1 MNVLFEEDGAFR
13 AGVVLADNV
22 SSLQVTLPTGRR
34 VKVKATHVLLRF
46 EAPAAAALMSEAEA
60 LSEEMAVDFLWEVS
74 PAGEFGFAD
83 LAADYFGATS
93 ASAVPPVQAA
103 AVLLRLHAAPIYFHR
118 KGRGRFAKAP
128 PEILQAALA
137 GQEKKRLQAEA
148 VLRMAAELVAGKL
161 PEEFKSQL
169 PQLIYAPDRNRPE
182 AKALAQAAQDSG
194 RSEAALLLAAGAVG
208 TTHDYHLGRFL
219 YDCFREGTDFPEVAT
234 GNAVALA
241 DLPLHDVQAFSI
253 DDAATTEIDDAFSV
267 KRQADG
273 NWCIGIHIAAPG
285 LGFAVDSALG
295 QIARR
300 RLSTVYMP
308 GKKITMLPEAVVEEF
323 TLAAG
328 RIAPAVSLYL
338 AVAPDLRLL
347 SQRTVL
353 SRITIA
359 DNLRHHD
366 IEPLFN
372 AATLNAVNAPVTDFA
387 YRDELVLLWEFS
399 QVLAAGRG
407 EQNKPDSNRKDYNF
421 AVDWDAQGVDGP
433 GVVSI
438 SERPRGSPLDTL
450 VAELMIFANATWGA
464 ALRDAGIPALYRVQ
478 TGGKVRMSTVAA
490 PHEGLGVDCYAWS
503 SSPLRRFADLLN
515 QWQLI
520 AWLKNELPPFGKN
533 DEHGKNAAPQSTELF
548 AALRDFEL
556 TYAAYADFQRQMER
570 YWCLRYLLQTGA
582 TTLDAVVI
590 KESLVRAVAMPLVLR
605 VASLPD
611 LALAPRGALVRLQVE
626 AIDLLTAEMRLRFVE
641 VLANAAGDGRA
652 LEETDAA
659 ADGAEVAEVDD
670 AVNRAATGNTAD
682 LTEAEET
689 MTVSST
695 AADEV
700 LAEAELH
707 QALVVDADYAAGE
720 ASAGQ
725 GRVVDHAIK
734 RHGHKAD

>member
-22 SSLQVTLPTGRR
+22 SSLQVALPTGRR

-46 EAPAAAALMSEAEA
+46 EAPAAAALMFEAEA
-60 LSEEMAVDFLWEVS
+60 LSEEMAVDFLWEVCA
-74 PAGEFGFAD
+74 AGEFGFAD

-182 AKALAQAAQDSG
+182 AKALAQAAQDGG

-241 DLPLHDVQAFSI
+241 DLPLDDVQAFSI

-338 AVAPDLRLL
+338 EVAPDLRLL

-372 AATLNAVNAPVTDFA
+372 AATLNAVNAPATDFA

-421 AVDWDAQGVDGP
+421 ALDWDAQGVDGP

-590 KESLVRAVAMPLVLR
+590 KESLVRVADMPLVLR

-626 AIDLLTAEMRLRFVE
+626 GIDLLTAEMRLRFVE
-641 VLANAAGDGRA
+641 VLTMPVSPVAAM
-652 LEETDAA
+652 
-659 ADGAEVAEVDD
+659 
-670 AVNRAATGNTAD
+670 N
-682 LTEAEET
+682 
-689 MTVSST
+689 
-695 AADEV
+695 
-700 LAEAELH
+700 LAEAAE
-707 QALVVDADYAAGE
+707 ADAAIDVDADASGEVIPAAE
-720 ASAGQ
+720 ARPAGMAE
-725 GRVVDHAIK
+725 DI
-734 RHGHKAD
+734 AD